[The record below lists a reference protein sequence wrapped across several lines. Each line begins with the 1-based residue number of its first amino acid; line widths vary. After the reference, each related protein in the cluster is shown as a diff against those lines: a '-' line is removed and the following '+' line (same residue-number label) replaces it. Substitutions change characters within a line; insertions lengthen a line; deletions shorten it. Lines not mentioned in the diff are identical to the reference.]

1 MSETGPDTSVRRRFG
16 DAAWVGYRLAEL
28 LPLDT
33 ADKQA
38 LLELQDPLA
47 RLRALAPLIRTPE
60 A

>member
-1 MSETGPDTSVRRRFG
+1 MPRRFG

-33 ADKQA
+33 TDKQT